1 MPTWAPNLNF
11 PTKLRTYS
19 VKNNG
24 GSRIK
29 RYDVGISIFSR
40 IRAMFRIAMFS
51 QCQVEC
57 WHVIVDMNFLNF
69 LKWKTKSWK
78 TTVWDSNDSSKTG
91 MGFVLSRN
99 LFYLGF
105 FGAAAKFQL
114 RIGFA
119 FWWMLDRISWLVI
132 DWNQR
137 SLACSR
143 RSDSGERCEVKKSAK
158 K

>member
-1 MPTWAPNLNF
+1 M
-11 PTKLRTYS
+11 
-19 VKNNG
+19 KNND

-40 IRAMFRIAMFS
+40 IRAMFR

-78 TTVWDSNDSSKTG
+78 TTVWDSNDSNKTG
-91 MGFVLSRN
+91 IGFVLSRD

-105 FGAAAKFQL
+105 FGAAAEFQL

-119 FWWMLDRISWLVI
+119 FRWML
-132 DWNQR
+132 
-137 SLACSR
+137 ACVAGVRKGRGRELGRETTREGGGRRGRPARKPLFSPSR
-143 RSDSGERCEVKKSAK
+143 LLMKKINKNNATVND
-158 K
+158 